1 MPRYIDADELVDEI
15 EEEIE
20 VGNEEIYE
28 EDKLIN
34 KGLKIALKDIKK
46 QPTVDAATII
56 QSGWISVEDKM
67 PEDSGDYMV
76 LNDGRIEI
84 APYDKEVA
92 QEGLYPFGY
101 EDKEIDEIG
110 NTLIDWIEIS
120 GVTHW
125 MPLPELPK
133 DRSRRI
139 SAEAE
144 EDRIAAAGI
153 GQAFNPD

>member
-1 MPRYIDADELVDEI
+1 MS
-15 EEEIE
+15 
-20 VGNEEIYE
+20 
-28 EDKLIN
+28 DKLILCQHCIHREVC
-34 KGLKIALKDIKK
+34 GHEGVDDPALTFCDDYLPI
-46 QPTVDAATII
+46 
-56 QSGWISVEDKM
+56 SGWISVKDRL

-84 APYDKEVA
+84 APYDKEAA

-125 MPLPELPK
+125 MPLPEPPPK
-133 DRSRRI
+133 
-139 SAEAE
+139 E
-144 EDRIAAAGI
+144 ETYE
-153 GQAFNPD
+153 